1 MMVDSSSPLMLPRS
15 KTSPQGRVD
24 SAWDTLQVVSLG
36 LLGLYFT
43 AMAVQLSYFTPGG
56 RTDDAEALFLTQSF
70 EWGYEGKNPPLFY
83 WLTTLLFQPLG
94 PRVEA
99 IFGLRMGL
107 LFLMLWGSIALARR
121 IQPDPALALAAG
133 LSPLAFLQLHWYAI
147 SDLTHTAITG
157 ALFPWTLV
165 ALIALDERPTAPRY
179 VALGACIGL
188 GLLAKYTFVLFAGAM
203 LIAVLRR
210 PRLRRLF
217 QAPGAILAFLVPVAL
232 GLPHGVWMLQNLGGI
247 ARQMDRSLGLEVG
260 GSYAEGMVQGLL
272 ALLGSAGTVLAI
284 PFGLLVLAFFGRGLR
299 SGPPADSPRA
309 DYLAVTRDVLVMLF
323 LSLLAYVLAGASRI
337 EPHHLFFLVLL
348 PAWLIGRMDA
358 QAIRATRV
366 RGYVVVVAAITV
378 GSLLLFGPRAWN
390 KARKIECGRCSEFLP
405 YADYA
410 ATLQTAGFR
419 GGTLVS
425 LSSRRYL
432 PGSLLRPHL
441 PGTRFVSPEFGL
453 YDPPRRND
461 GGDCAV
467 LLSAL
472 DEKTLGAR
480 LRAGEPVP
488 AIGLPLPED
497 ARWVRAGGRFHLSDR
512 MTPEALFVLIRGGL
526 GDCH

>member
-1 MMVDSSSPLMLPRS
+1 MTCTLD
-15 KTSPQGRVD
+15 D
-24 SAWDTLQVVSLG
+24 SAQEQTARPPPRIGGGHARALW
-36 LLGLYFT
+36 LLAAYFA
-43 AMAVQLSYFTPGG
+43 AMAVQLALFTPGG
-56 RTDDAEALFLTQSF
+56 RTDDSEALFLAQSF
-70 EWGYEGKNPPLFY
+70 AWGYEAKNPPLFY
-83 WLTTLLFQPLG
+83 WLTTLLMQAVG
-94 PRVEA
+94 PWPAVL
-99 IFGLRMGL
+99 FGLRMGL

-121 IQPDPALALAAG
+121 VQPDPALALAAG

-147 SDLTHTAITG
+147 SDLTHTVITG

-165 ALIALDERPTAPRY
+165 ALIALDERPTTLRY
-179 VALGACIGL
+179 LALGTCIGL
-188 GLLAKYTFVLFAGAM
+188 GLLAKYTFLLFAIAL

-210 PRLRRLF
+210 PRLRRLL
-217 QAPGAILAFLVPVAL
+217 QAPQAVLAFAVPVTL
-232 GLPHGVWMLQNLGGI
+232 GLPHGSWMLQNLAGI

-272 ALLGSAGTVLAI
+272 ALLGSAGTVLAF

-299 SGPPADSPRA
+299 SGPPTDSPRT
-309 DYLAVTRDVLVMLF
+309 DYLAVTRDVLVMLL

-358 QAIRATRV
+358 RGVRATRV
-366 RGYVVVVAAITV
+366 RGYVVVIVAITV
-378 GSLLLFGPRAWN
+378 GSLLLFGPRVWN

-410 ATLQTAGFR
+410 AALQAAGFH

-432 PGSLLRPHL
+432 PGALLRPHL

-453 YDPPRRND
+453 YDPPGRGS

-472 DEKTLGAR
+472 DESALGAR

-488 AIGLPLPED
+488 GIGLPLPED
-497 ARWVRAGGRFHLSDR
+497 ARWIRARGRFHLSDR
-512 MTPEALFVLIRGGL
+512 TAPDALFVVIPGGL
-526 GDCH
+526 GDCR